1 MREILFR
8 GKRKDTGEWA
18 YGYFV
23 SQGEETY
30 IFEQA
35 EVDKGIDLGGS
46 LDCCEMREVIPESLG
61 QYIGLTDKNGKKI
74 FEGDVLV
81 SARHIV
87 PINEKIIIS
96 YDNASYTYASIRRF
110 FKDCY
115 DPIDDNE
122 YGIYIEEYKI
132 IGNIHDNPELLE
144 VED

>member
-23 SQGEETY
+23 SQGNETY

-61 QYIGLTDKNGKKI
+61 QYIGLIDRINNKV
-74 FEGDVLV
+74 FEGDILEYRGMFRD
-81 SARHIV
+81 ARR
-87 PINEKIIIS
+87 IIIG
-96 YDNASYTYASIRRF
+96 YDAASYTYASVTRF
-110 FKDCY
+110 FRDIY

-122 YGIYIEEYKI
+122 YGVCIDTYEVV
-132 IGNIHDNPELLE
+132 GNLHDNPELLE
-144 VED
+144 VEK